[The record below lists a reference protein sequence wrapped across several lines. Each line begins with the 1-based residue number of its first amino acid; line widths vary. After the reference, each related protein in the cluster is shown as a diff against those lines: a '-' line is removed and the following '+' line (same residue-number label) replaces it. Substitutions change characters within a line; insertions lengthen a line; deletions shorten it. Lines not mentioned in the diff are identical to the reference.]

1 MAGFLR
7 LTVEM
12 FLNRREAG
20 KQLAQHLLPHVR
32 ASDPVVLGL
41 PPGGVPVAYEIAH
54 TLGAPLNP
62 FLVRP
67 VRVPRRRDLTV
78 GVVSSGGTRVL
89 DFEALRRAG
98 LSPAEAALA
107 AQLRGTDLTRRE
119 HHYLGGAPPVS
130 LRDRTVL
137 LINDGMRTGAIM
149 QSAIRVLREKQPAKI
164 LVAVPVA
171 SSRAIE
177 KIRPLADIVVCLW
190 TPSALESI
198 ELCYEYY
205 APTSEGEVRE
215 LLALAREREPRY
227 RAPFPGEET
236 AFSNS

>member
-1 MAGFLR
+1 MARFLR
-7 LTVEM
+7 ERPEM

-20 KQLAQHLLPHVR
+20 KQLADHVVPHVR

-41 PPGGVPVAYEIAH
+41 PPGGVPVAYEIARA
-54 TLGAPLNP
+54 LGAPLNP

-78 GVVSSGGTRVL
+78 GFVSSGGTRVL
-89 DFEALRRAG
+89 DHEILRRGG
-98 LSPAEAALA
+98 LSEAEGALA
-107 AQLRGTDLTRRE
+107 AHTRGTVLTRRE
-119 HHYLGGAPPVS
+119 HLYLGDASPVS

-137 LINDGMRTGAIM
+137 LVNDGMLTGAVM
-149 QSAIRVLREKQPAKI
+149 QSAVRALREKQPAKVF
-164 LVAVPVA
+164 VAVPVA
-171 SSRAIE
+171 SPRAIE
-177 KIRPLADIVVCLW
+177 KIRPLADAVVCLW
-190 TPSALESI
+190 TPSPLESI

-215 LLALAREREPRY
+215 LLALAREKAPRF
-227 RAPFPGEET
+227 RAPFPLEDA

>member
-7 LTVEM
+7 ESAEM

-20 KQLAQHLLPHVR
+20 KQLAQHLMSQVR
-32 ASDPVVLGL
+32 GSDPVVLGL
-41 PPGGVPVAYEIAH
+41 PPGGVPVAFEIARAF
-54 TLGAPLNP
+54 GAPLNP

-78 GVVSSGGTRVL
+78 GFVSSGGTRIL
-89 DFEALRRAG
+89 DHETLRRGG
-98 LSPAEAALA
+98 LSAAEGALA
-107 AQLRGTDLTRRE
+107 AHLRGTDLTRRE
-119 HHYLGGAPPVS
+119 QHYLGGAPPVS

-149 QSAIRVLREKQPAKI
+149 QSAIRALREKQPAKI
-164 LVAVPVA
+164 FVAVPVA
-171 SSRAIE
+171 SSCAIE

-215 LLALAREREPRY
+215 LLALARESEPRY
-227 RAPFPGEET
+227 RAPFPGEEA

>member
-1 MAGFLR
+1 
-7 LTVEM
+7 M

-20 KQLAQHLLPHVR
+20 KQLAHHLSSLVR

-41 PPGGVPVAYEIAH
+41 APGGVPVAYEIARA
-54 TLGAPLNP
+54 LGAPLNP

-78 GVVSSGGTRVL
+78 GFVSSGGTRIM
-89 DFEALRRAG
+89 DHETLRRGG
-98 LSPAEAALA
+98 LSEAEGARAAH
-107 AQLRGTDLTRRE
+107 LRGTVLTRRE
-119 HHYLGGAPPVS
+119 HHYLGGASPVS
-130 LRDRTVL
+130 LRERTVL
-137 LINDGMRTGAIM
+137 LINDGMLTGAIM
-149 QSAIRVLREKQPAKI
+149 ESAIRALREKQLAKI
-164 LVAVPVA
+164 FVAVPVA

-177 KIRPLADIVVCLW
+177 RIRPLADMVVCLW
-190 TPSALESI
+190 TPSPLESI

-215 LLALAREREPRY
+215 LLALARERAPRY
-227 RAPFPGEET
+227 RAPFPSEEA